1 MYKKVMVANR
11 GLIQASCVRAIQ
23 ELGAKAVVACESSD
37 FNQVGVRAADE
48 VVEIR
53 STEKFTPYLDVGVIV
68 EAAVKCGADA
78 VHPGYGFLAQ
88 SIELEKRLREKGI
101 AFIAPVLEGE
111 KSLANKDRLRRAA
124 QKSGFAT
131 LPASSVTADMAALE
145 KEAPAIGY
153 PLLVKAAGAYGGRA
167 IRMVRDAG
175 ELKASIDHV
184 LIQCERFGY
193 EKALYLEKFVTNTH
207 VIEYPV
213 LRDKG
218 GRVLV
223 LPEQECS
230 VQRRFRKLL
239 IETPSTTVSREVR
252 GRLEGAIPTL
262 VNTLEIVGF
271 ASVEFLVNGNE
282 AYLLDVKGTIQPF
295 HGATALLT
303 GVDVLREQIRLHSGD
318 PLKLQPAHVRQGGHV
333 IAANIAAMDPY
344 EKFSAS
350 PGRIERFYA
359 PYGEGVV
366 VQSPVVAGDSI
377 TAQYDSVLAKVMVV
391 ETSREEALT
400 RMSVALEDFQIEGVH
415 TTIPLLRGVVQNP
428 EFLKGTWTANYLF
441 SEERRAEIL
450 SVIHKD
456 DEEEIA
462 SMVAAIALNT
472 DSNASQIMAAAQE
485 KHGFLWSMAS
495 RLLNRKKMEF

>member
-37 FNQVGVRAADE
+37 FSQVGVRAADE

-53 STEKFTPYLDVGVIV
+53 STEKFTPYLDVQVIV
-68 EAAVKCGADA
+68 DAAVKCGADA
-78 VHPGYGFLAQ
+78 VHPGYGFLSQ
-88 SIELEKRLREKGI
+88 SLELERRLRDKGI

-111 KSLANKDRLRRAA
+111 KSLANKERLRRAA
-124 QKSGFAT
+124 QRVGFAT
-131 LPASSVTADMAALE
+131 LPASDVTADMDTLAKNAQTL
-145 KEAPAIGY
+145 GF
-153 PLLVKAAGAYGGRA
+153 PLVVKAAQAYGGRA
-167 IRMVRDAG
+167 IRVVREAS
-175 ELKASIDHV
+175 ELQSSIDHV
-184 LIQCERFGY
+184 CMQCDRYGY
-193 EKALYLEKFVTNTH
+193 EKNLYLEKYVNNAH
-207 VIEYPV
+207 VIEFPV

-239 IETPSTTVSREVR
+239 IETPSPSLVRETR
-252 GRLEGAIPTL
+252 GRLEAAIPGL
-262 VNTLEIVGF
+262 VAALEIVGF
-271 ASVEFLVNGNE
+271 ASVEFLVNGSE

-318 PLKLQPAHVRQGGHV
+318 PLKLQPSHVRQGGHV
-333 IAANIAAMDPY
+333 IACNVSAMDPY
-344 EKFSAS
+344 QKFTAS
-350 PGRIERFYA
+350 PGRIERLYL
-359 PYGEGVV
+359 PYGEGIV
-366 VQSPVVAGDSI
+366 VQTPVVAGDAIS
-377 TAQYDSVLAKVMVV
+377 TQYDSVLAKVMVV

-400 RMSVALEDFQIEGVH
+400 RLAVALEDFQIEGVH
-415 TTIPLLRGVVQNP
+415 TTIPLLRGVAQNP
-428 EFLKGTWTANYLF
+428 EFLKGSWTANYLF
-441 SEERRAEIL
+441 SEERRAEVL
-450 SVIHKD
+450 ASLAKE

-462 SMVAAIALNT
+462 SMVAAIALNI
-472 DSNASQIMAAAQE
+472 DSNAAQIMAAAQE
-485 KHGFLWSMAS
+485 QHGFLWSMAS